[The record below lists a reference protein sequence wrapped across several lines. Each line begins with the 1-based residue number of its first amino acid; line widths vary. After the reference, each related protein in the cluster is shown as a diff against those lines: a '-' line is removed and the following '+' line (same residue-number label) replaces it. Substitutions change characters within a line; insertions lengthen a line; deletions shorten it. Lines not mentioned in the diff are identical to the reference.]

1 MNGILYAF
9 GRLVCKWR
17 GHKWGRAYPGN
28 PMVRPDET
36 TWWKT
41 CRRCGEVH
49 GVKRRKPKEEKA

>member
-1 MNGILYAF
+1 MIPRFL
-9 GRLVCKWR
+9 GRIWCMWR

-36 TWWKT
+36 AWWKT

-49 GVKRRKPKEEKA
+49 GVKRRKPTEEKA